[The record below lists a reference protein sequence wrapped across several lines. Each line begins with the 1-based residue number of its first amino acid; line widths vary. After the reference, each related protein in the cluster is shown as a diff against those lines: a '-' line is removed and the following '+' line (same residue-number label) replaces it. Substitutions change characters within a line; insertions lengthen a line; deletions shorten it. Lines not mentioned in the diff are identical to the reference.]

1 MSSSLELMD
10 RLRCL
15 EQEVRAGLREADGAR
30 AGVTLAEYRQRLAE
44 ASQSLA
50 PYDVQ
55 ALLATQRELT
65 SLVQKIHLARV
76 GPTAFTFRKKQA
88 PGSGSHVSAGQVG
101 QVGQVG
107 EVGEV
112 GELDQ
117 VGEVGELDQVDQ
129 VDQVGEAAPPGKG
142 GSDVCAQRDGVTS
155 IDASALDPATS
166 SLVVENRSGVEVRI
180 RKLGALQQVRIRGC
194 EHVTFMLYY
203 SDGRDAADNDK
214 IVVEDSRGLLFGFY
228 DESDGA
234 CIPRRTV
241 RDFGWLRAGPSPNV
255 SWLDEERRM
264 EHGE

>member
-1 MSSSLELMD
+1 MSSSLELVD

-15 EQEVRAGLREADGAR
+15 EQEVRAGLTADDGSR
-30 AGVTLAEYRQRLAE
+30 AGVKLAEFSQTLAET
-44 ASQSLA
+44 SQSLA

-88 PGSGSHVSAGQVG
+88 PGSGSHVTA
-101 QVGQVG
+101 GQVG

-112 GELDQ
+112 G
-117 VGEVGELDQVDQ
+117 Q

-203 SDGRDAADNDK
+203 SDGRDAPDNDK

>member
-88 PGSGSHVSAGQVG
+88 PGSGSHVTA
-101 QVGQVG
+101 GQVG

-112 GELDQ
+112 DQ
-117 VGEVGELDQVDQ
+117 VGEVGEVDQVGQ